1 MKQKVLRYITK
12 IDTKNY
18 ELVKHIFN
26 LYLIY
31 FSLIFFSQVY
41 WAWLGF
47 GIDNKFNFKFHLKY
61 YLLQSILTLSFSGMH
76 VFHSR

>member
-47 GIDNKFNFKFHLKY
+47 GIDNKLILNF
-61 YLLQSILTLSFSGMH
+61 I
-76 VFHSR
+76 

>member
-1 MKQKVLRYITK
+1 MKQKVHRYIIK
-12 IDTKNY
+12 LDTKNY
-18 ELVKHIFN
+18 GLVKHIFN

-47 GIDNKFNFKFHLKY
+47 GIDNKLILNF
-61 YLLQSILTLSFSGMH
+61 I
-76 VFHSR
+76 